1 MKRRTFFSAAAVAG
15 LAGQAAAAPAKKA
28 IMELTYIRM
37 RNNEHQQN
45 RRTRDFLTKSMV
57 PAMKRAGIGPI
68 GLFSNMIGPDS
79 PTILMLASYPGLSEM
94 ETLNDKWR
102 QDEKF
107 TGEAE
112 AFQKMAGIPFQ
123 RIEKVLLR
131 GFDSMPGVEVGETK
145 EGAPSRLFEMRMYE
159 SNTFLTLRSKMGMFD
174 GGEID
179 IFRKYGL
186 QPVFFGETIVGPKM
200 PNLTYMV
207 AYDNWAEREKAW
219 GRFVR
224 SPEWQKL
231 SKTPGLSDAEIVSNI
246 SNGLYRPLPGSD
258 IR

>member
-1 MKRRTFFSAAAVAG
+1 MNRRTFFSAAAVTG

-45 RRTRDFLTKSMV
+45 SRTRDFLTKSVV

-68 GLFSNMIGPDS
+68 GLFSNTIGPDS
-79 PTILMLASYPGLSEM
+79 PTILMLASYPGLAEM
-94 ETLNDKWR
+94 EALNGKWAA
-102 QDEKF
+102 DEKF
-107 TGEAE
+107 AGEVE
-112 AFQKMAGIPFQ
+112 AFDKQAGLAYQ
-123 RIEKVLLR
+123 RMEKVLLR
-131 GFDSMPGVEVGETK
+131 GFDSMPGVEVGQVK
-145 EGAPSRLFEMRMYE
+145 EGAPGRLFEMRMYE
-159 SNTFLTLRSKMGMFD
+159 SNTFLTLRRKMGMFD

-207 AYDNWAEREKAW
+207 AYDNWAEREAAW
-219 GRFVR
+219 GRFVK

-231 SKTPGLSDAEIVSNI
+231 SKQPGLSDAEIVSNI
-246 SNGLYRPLPGSD
+246 SNALYRSLPGSD